1 MMQSLLYETTAMNPA
16 SYAASA
22 AFVLLVAAGAAW
34 VPARRAAA
42 VSPITALRQ
51 A

>member
-1 MMQSLLYETTAMNPA
+1 MQSLLYETTAINPT

-22 AFVLLVAAGAAW
+22 VFVLLVAAVAAW

-42 VSPITALRQ
+42 VSPITALRE